1 MVMPRAHVA
10 SARVRTVR
18 KSGDIHRRLRVIISV
33 YDRLHCRLAAYRA
46 VGRFQAE
53 MKRLEAVSRH
63 LLDDIGVCR
72 EEP

>member
-1 MVMPRAHVA
+1 MVMPLAHVTP
-10 SARVRTVR
+10 ARVWTVR
-18 KSGDIHRRLRVIISV
+18 KSGDIRRRLRVII
-33 YDRLHCRLAAYRA
+33 YDRLQCRLAAYRA

-53 MKRLEAVSRH
+53 MKRLEAVSGH